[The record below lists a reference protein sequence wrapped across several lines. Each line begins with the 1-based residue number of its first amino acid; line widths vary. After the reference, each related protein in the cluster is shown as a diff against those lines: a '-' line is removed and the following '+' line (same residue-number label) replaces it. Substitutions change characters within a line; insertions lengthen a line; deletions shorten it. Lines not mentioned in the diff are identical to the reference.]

1 MCRHL
6 GPRRWDTSAKAPDVK
21 DVNQKQ
27 RVIVNKADKTQYLFL
42 IVMMIMV
49 RMKNNRN
56 EALSIKIYH
65 TKLLKTFNPLPPAE
79 WSIQVDSFFDDFNFE
94 FRKYLYEVKH
104 C

>member
-6 GPRRWDTSAKAPDVK
+6 GARRWDTSAKAPDVK

-65 TKLLKTFNPLPPAE
+65 KIYVRQHKLYLHTKLLKTFNPPPPSGA
-79 WSIQVDSFFDDFNFE
+79 S
-94 FRKYLYEVKH
+94 K
-104 C
+104 